1 MSKTLGLLVIVT
13 SLGASLPA
21 CALVETA
28 QKCGIKGCAGDADI
42 TAHVKAA
49 LEEHPGFGWD
59 VSVQTLDHVV
69 YLYGLVNTDM
79 VRMEIADVVK
89 SVPGVTRVVNS
100 IAVNNS

>member
-1 MSKTLGLLVIVT
+1 MSRALGLLVIIT

-21 CALVETA
+21 CALVDTA
-28 QKCGIKGCAGDADI
+28 QKCGIKGCFGDADV

-49 LEEHPGFGWD
+49 LEEHPAFGWD
-59 VSVQTLDHVV
+59 VSVQTLNHVV
-69 YLYGLVNTDM
+69 YLHGLVNTDM

-100 IAVNNS
+100 IAVNNG